1 MKMKK
6 LNIAMALA
14 LVSAGAQAGGP
25 LYVHEPTMQPYKWD
39 TSKGD
44 IPVYTDGGPMT
55 PTKDGGE
62 APAFTVDYDGSV
74 FLTIEQANAV
84 TAHAVAEWS
93 NVDTATLSMSIQGTI
108 EEQTGIA
115 DVNETNVGEIY
126 AKENGYGFWVNYDT
140 DGEILEQYFGVQKN
154 QVLGIA
160 FPEWAD
166 EETGEIT
173 EATALMNGWF
183 VDHKDTNGEMVAGVF
198 THEFGHAMN
207 MSHSQANGH
216 FSYMASGYRQYYD
229 GVPGC
234 DSANLFNGSVAPAAD
249 TIETMFPF
257 INVRGE
263 QGRQQSKIS
272 VRDDIVNISD
282 LYPTE
287 AYKTQYGSITGK
299 LYLKDGVSE
308 YSGINMVARNIDNPM
323 YDVITQQSGNLTQG
337 KVGPDGSFTINGLQP
352 GARYVLYTDTIKA
365 GGYPTSPTSI
375 VSEAEYWNDGESTN
389 PGEDRACNFTPITV
403 QAGETKQTD
412 MYFNGYHDGIQ
423 YTPLVQAFVTD
434 LAKNGK
440 KAFGTVGNGI
450 PFVYDAVQKS
460 YALHPDVDVRTNGG
474 QMNKNATK
482 AVIVADL
489 DNNGIREPAMWDL
502 ASNHLTAMQDLNGN
516 TCGGDGESGRQS
528 AAVWDMDDTGE
539 VMVGLGYKD
548 IDGNGVCNKSGAHEM
563 VPVKWDKH
571 GNVEELPYDLPGNVQ
586 WVRADR
592 VSGNG
597 EVITGSSTYKQIA
610 WVNGQFRDLYTEFGA
625 ANGTAMT
632 RDGSI
637 VALDTPTGVK
647 LWNTKTDAIEDIGGM
662 TWCEDLDYN
671 HFFLGNLCTNPLY
684 GPEVVQ
690 SIAGPIP
697 VMPTDMNDDG
707 SVIVGRAGS
716 FFTGI
721 VGGVYLDGIGWINTR
736 DFFAKQGVVEASQF
750 PVDNPLALSGNG
762 SEMMGNL
769 AGATITFDID
779 MNSAFVCKNGQ
790 DREVSFPKQLIAEV
804 KAGAEF
810 GRCAHLND

>member
-14 LVSAGAQAGGP
+14 LASAGAQAGGP
-25 LYVHEPTMQPYKWD
+25 LYIHEPTMQPYKWD

-55 PTKDGGE
+55 PIADGGE
-62 APAFTVDYDGSV
+62 AQAFTVNYDGNV

-84 TAHAVAEWS
+84 TAKAIAEWT
-93 NVDTATLSMSIQGTI
+93 NVETSTLSMTIQGTI

-126 AKENGYGFWVNYDT
+126 GKENGYGFWVNYDT
-140 DGEILEQYFGVQKN
+140 DGQILEQYFGVPKN

-183 VDHKDTNGEMVAGVF
+183 VDISDTEGEKVAGVF

-216 FSYMASGYRQYYD
+216 FSYMAAAYRPYYD

-234 DSANLFNGSVAPAAD
+234 DTATLFNGAQRPSED

-263 QGRQQSKIS
+263 AGRQQSTIS

-282 LYPTE
+282 LYPTD
-287 AYKTQYGSITGK
+287 AYKSEYGSITGK

-323 YDVITQQSGNLTQG
+323 YDVITQQSGNMTQG
-337 KVGPDGSFTINGLQP
+337 MVGPDGTFTINGLQP

-365 GGYPTSPTSI
+365 GGYPTAPTAI
-375 VSEAEYWNDGESTN
+375 VSQAEYWNAGESAN

-412 MYFNGYHDGIQ
+412 MYFNGYMDGIQ

-440 KAFGTVGNGI
+440 KALGTVGNGI
-450 PFVYDAVQKS
+450 PFVYDSVQKS
-460 YALHPDVDVRTNGG
+460 FALHPNTDVRSNGG
-474 QMNKNATK
+474 RMNKNATK
-482 AVIVADL
+482 AAITADL
-489 DNNGIREPAMWDL
+489 DGNGIKEPAMWDL
-502 ASNHLTAMQDLNGN
+502 VSNKLKPMQDLNGN
-516 TCGGDGESGRQS
+516 SCGGSGTAGKQS
-528 AAVWDMDDTGE
+528 AAVWDMDDSGE

-548 IDGNGVCNKSGAHEM
+548 MDGDGNCQRAGAGEM

-571 GNVEELPYDLPGNVQ
+571 GNVEELPYDLPGFVQ

-592 VSGNG
+592 ISGDG
-597 EVITGSSTYKQIA
+597 SVITGSSAWNQVA
-610 WVNGQFRDLYTEFGA
+610 WVNGEFRDINREFGA
-625 ANGTAMT
+625 QNGTAMNH
-632 RDGSI
+632 DGSI
-637 VALDTPTGVK
+637 VALDTASGVK
-647 LWNTKTDAIEDIGGM
+647 LWNPKTDEVKEIGGL

-671 HFFLGNLCTNPLY
+671 NFFYGNLCTNPQF
-684 GPEVVQ
+684 GPEYIQ
-690 SIAGPIP
+690 NALGPIP

-716 FFTGI
+716 FFTGF
-721 VGGVYLDGIGWINTR
+721 VGAVYLEGIGWINTR
-736 DFFAKQGVVEASQF
+736 DFFKKQGVVEASQF
-750 PVDNPLALSGNG
+750 PIDNPLSLSANG

-779 MNSAFVCKNGQ
+779 MDTAFVCKDGR

-804 KAGAEF
+804 KGGAEF

>member
-1 MKMKK
+1 MKMNK
-6 LNIAMALA
+6 LSIAIGLALA
-14 LVSAGAQAGGP
+14 SAGAQAGGP
-25 LYVHEPTMQPYKWD
+25 LYIHEPTMQPYKWD
-39 TSKGD
+39 TSKGE

-55 PTKDGGE
+55 PTADGGE
-62 APAFTVDYDGSV
+62 APAFTVNYDGTV
-74 FLTIEQANAV
+74 FLSIEQANAV
-84 TAHAVAEWS
+84 TAKAVAEWS
-93 NVDTATLSMSIQGTI
+93 NVETSTLRMSIQGTI

-140 DGEILEQYFGVQKN
+140 DGQILEQYFGVPKN

-166 EETGEIT
+166 EETGEIL

-183 VDHKDTNGEMVAGVF
+183 VDINDTEGEMVAGVF

-216 FSYMASGYRQYYD
+216 FSYMAAAYRPYYD

-234 DSANLFNGSVAPAAD
+234 DTANVYKGFPKPAAD
-249 TIETMFPF
+249 TIETMFPY

-263 QGRQQSKIS
+263 QGRQQASIS

-323 YDVITQQSGNLTQG
+323 YDVITQQSGNQTQG
-337 KVGPDGSFTINGLQP
+337 LVGPDGTFTINGLQP

-365 GGYPTSPTSI
+365 GGYPTAPTSI
-375 VSEAEYWNDGESTN
+375 VSESEYWNAGESTN
-389 PGEDRACNFTPITV
+389 PAEDRACSFTPITV
-403 QAGETKQTD
+403 QAGETKRTD
-412 MYFNGYHDGIQ
+412 MYFNGYEDGIQ

-450 PFVYDAVQKS
+450 PFIYDAVQKS
-460 YALHPDVDVRTNGG
+460 YSLHPNVDLRTNGG
-474 QMNKNATK
+474 KMNKNATK
-482 AVIVADL
+482 AVTTADL
-489 DNNGIREPAMWDL
+489 DGNGIREPVMWDL
-502 ASNHLTAMQDLNGN
+502 ASNQLKPMQDLNGN
-516 TCGGDGESGRQS
+516 SCGGSGSLGTQ
-528 AAVWDMDDTGE
+528 AASVWDMDDTGE

-548 IDGNGVCNKSGAHEM
+548 VDGDGNCQRNGGGEM

-571 GNVEELPYDLPGNVQ
+571 GNIEELPYDIPGYVQ

-597 EVITGSSTYKQIA
+597 EVITGSNTYKQVA
-610 WVNGQFRDLYTEFGA
+610 WVDGEFRDLYSEFGA
-625 ANGTAMT
+625 KNATAMT
-632 RDGSI
+632 RDGSM
-637 VALDTPTGVK
+637 VALDTDTGVQ
-647 LWNTKTDAIEDIGGM
+647 LWNTKTDELESIGGL
-662 TWCEDLDYN
+662 TWCEDMDYN
-671 HFFLGNLCTNPLY
+671 HFFLGNLCTNPRY
-684 GPEVVQ
+684 GAEFVQ
-690 SIAGPIP
+690 NYFGPIQ
-697 VMPTDMNDDG
+697 VMPIDMNEDG

-716 FFTGI
+716 FFTGFI
-721 VGGVYLDGIGWINTR
+721 GAVYLEGIGWINTR
-736 DFFAKQGVVEASQF
+736 DFFNKQGVVEASQF
-750 PVDNPLALSGNG
+750 PVDNPLALSGDG

-779 MNSAFVCKNGQ
+779 MDTAFVCKDGQ

-804 KAGAEF
+804 QGGAEF